1 MTSHEKN
8 QNRWREFCYDL
19 IEAAKE
25 DVLEDPYQDLI
36 EQGLRVLN
44 WSKPKGEICPKER
57 IKIGSN
63 QKLEPDIT
71 LKINDR
77 PVFVIE
83 VKRPRNKLNE
93 NQILQLVSYMRQ
105 RRVQFGLY
113 IGDRIALFYDDSK
126 NEPTEVWNL
135 NIDSDADEGW
145 RFVDFFSR
153 GSFNEERLDD
163 FCKDRMNE
171 IHTSMGLRDIV
182 GKLAID
188 DGNGILK
195 EMVEHYL
202 VGTKRYDCGLVNKL
216 RNRYKF
222 IAQPI
227 VQDND
232 DENDDT
238 DIKNEVGQQ
247 SHYVLVKQPRSKNG
261 SNGRDNTK
269 YSIDGGA
276 NYFGKNK
283 IVREIIIRYL
293 ELHPKITYRQLE
305 RNFYRCEYYDG
316 MRISHDSIPEG
327 KHRYET
333 RHSDND
339 VTYPIAIAPEGRPVI
354 VNFCGTIV
362 SDYPIPVDDE
372 KRIMAIYYEGDHPY
386 DHYKT
391 RHYPIISFQK
401 KVAHG

>member
-216 RNRYKF
+216 LNRYKF

-305 RNFYRCEYYDG
+305 QIFPDDMQGSYGVIRTVEELCE
-316 MRISHDSIPEG
+316 MEHDSKDLATRYLMKDEELLKTADDVRFAVCNQWGSYNIPNIF
-327 KHRYET
+327 R
-333 RHSDND
+333 
-339 VTYPIAIAPEGRPVI
+339 VM
-354 VNFCGTIV
+354 
-362 SDYPIPVDDE
+362 E
-372 KRIMAIYYEGDHPY
+372 KWGWN
-386 DHYKT
+386 
-391 RHYPIISFQK
+391 IIKEEK
-401 KVAHG
+401 K